1 MRAHPLRLLA
11 RLALVVGLIGVAYL
25 AVVTAQVLLGARS
38 DVDQSAGAIIVMG
51 AAQYDGVPS
60 PALQRRLERALA
72 LWERGVAPLIVVTG
86 GHQPGDRFNEAT
98 ASRTWLH
105 ERGVPEDAILREVD
119 GRNSYDQLAA
129 SERFLN
135 DEGVQEVV
143 LVSHRFHAPRL
154 RMIADEVGLAA
165 TVAVASPGDL
175 ALRSRARLAAREVV
189 AVSLGQIIGFRRLR
203 NLVETV
209 ETSDLAALTGP
220 ARPSALWEPA
230 RPGAL

>member
-1 MRAHPLRLLA
+1 MRAHPLRLLS
-11 RLALVVGLIGVAYL
+11 RLALVVGLVGVVYL

-60 PALQRRLERALA
+60 PALERRLERALG
-72 LWERGVAPLIVVTG
+72 LWERGVAPLLVVTG

-143 LVSHRFHAPRL
+143 LVSHRFHATRL
-154 RMIADEVGLAA
+154 RMTADEVGLAA
-165 TVAVASPGDL
+165 TVAVAAPGDL

-209 ETSDLAALTGP
+209 ETSDLASLAGP
-220 ARPSALWEPA
+220 AP
-230 RPGAL
+230 PGAPVR

>member
-86 GHQPGDRFNEAT
+86 GHRPGDRFNEAT

-143 LVSHRFHAPRL
+143 LVSHRFHATRL